1 MPENESIANMI
12 RLNRLLIRVLFCYRI
27 ACNSQNNKVFKLY
40 ERLSTVKQ
48 QKCKIETI
56 LGCQQ
61 RDHQLE

>member
-12 RLNRLLIRVLFCYRI
+12 RLNRLLIRILF
-27 ACNSQNNKVFKLY
+27 CNSQNNKVFKFY

-48 QKCKIETI
+48 QKCEIETI